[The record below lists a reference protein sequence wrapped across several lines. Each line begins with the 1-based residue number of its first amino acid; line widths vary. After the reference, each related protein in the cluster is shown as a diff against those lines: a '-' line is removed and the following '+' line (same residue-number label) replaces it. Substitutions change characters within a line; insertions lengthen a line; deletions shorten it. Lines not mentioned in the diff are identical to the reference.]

1 MQRLTQF
8 YVVNDFVDEW
18 KEGGRERETKHRTH
32 TQQPRLTMSDSASP
46 RLGAMM
52 LLSLSLGVLAIG
64 AYFIGQGYA
73 ERKSKKSII
82 APSAAAVADPQIYA
96 NLTGGI
102 FACVV
107 GFIAAVIAV
116 VVIAKS

>member
-1 MQRLTQF
+1 MADNT
-8 YVVNDFVDEW
+8 
-18 KEGGRERETKHRTH
+18 
-32 TQQPRLTMSDSASP
+32 SP

-52 LLSLSLGVLAIG
+52 LLSLSLGILAIG

-73 ERKSKKSII
+73 DQRSKKSII

-107 GFIAAVIAV
+107 GSVAAITAVII
-116 VVIAKS
+116 IAKS